1 MCIIIAALAEPVSI
15 AESERVARLALS
27 LTEGVGAM
35 SGRKLIEAFGSAEK
49 VFAADPRQVEE
60 RGRLKPGSAVGL
72 KKSLPA
78 AEAELARLK
87 ALGGWLLVWG
97 EEVYPRLLT
106 HIHAPPLALFG
117 LGGFLA
123 ADERAVAVV
132 GSRQATEYGRKT
144 TQRLAAELASLGIT
158 VVSGLAVGIDTAA
171 HIGALE
177 AGGRTIAV
185 LGSGLDVDYP
195 RENARLKEQIIASGT
210 VLTEY
215 PLGTQPAPWRF
226 PVRNRIIAGLAG
238 GVVVAEAS
246 PRSGSLITASHAL
259 EGGRTVMA
267 VPGPVTDRRRE
278 GTHELIRQG
287 AALVASGR
295 QAAGEIW
302 PELDFRPSDAPME
315 TEPDLSGLDKP
326 SRLVYSL
333 IEAVP
338 RHVDEIIRAADLSP
352 EEVQGR
358 LFDLELRGLAQRLP
372 GQMFARS

>member
-1 MCIIIAALAEPVSI
+1 M
-15 AESERVARLALS
+15 ARLALS
-27 LTEGVGAM
+27 LTEGIGAVG
-35 SGRKLIEAFGSAEK
+35 GRRLIEAFGSAEK
-49 VFAADPRQVEE
+49 VFVADPRQVEE
-60 RGRLKPGSAVGL
+60 RGRLKTGSAIGL
-72 KKSLPA
+72 GKSLSA

-87 ALGGWLLVWG
+87 ACGGWLLVWG
-97 EEVYPRLLT
+97 EEAYPRPLA

-117 LGGFLA
+117 LGGILA
-123 ADERAVAVV
+123 ADERTVAVV

-144 TQRLAAELASLGIT
+144 THRLAAELASLGIT

-171 HIGALE
+171 HLGALE

-195 RENARLKEQIIASGT
+195 RENARLKERIIASGT

-215 PLGTQPAPWRF
+215 TLGTQPAPWRF

-295 QAAGEIW
+295 QAAAEIW
-302 PELDFRPSDAPME
+302 PELDFRPSGAPME

-333 IEAVP
+333 LEAAP
-338 RHVDEIIRAADLSP
+338 RHVDEIIRAAGLSP

-372 GQMFARS
+372 GQMFAKS